1 MKIKMEVCKMKRR
14 YKDPTHPSTTL
25 VEIVRDPEPKT
36 DRFITKCSLCNRP
49 MSFVHEVQGEVVC
62 QTCEEKGRVY
72 LTCVDCG
79 RKFFLSR
86 KNVERY
92 KENGWD
98 MPKRCFHCHQ
108 IKKGGVKNA

>member
-1 MKIKMEVCKMKRR
+1 MKRR
-14 YKDPTHPSTTL
+14 YKDPSHPSSTL

-49 MSFVHEVQGEVVC
+49 MSFDHEVQ
-62 QTCEEKGRVY
+62 GRVY
-72 LTCVDCG
+72 LTCVNCG

-108 IKKGGVKNA
+108 IRKGGFKNA